1 MDNIPLKLFQGITA
15 CATFL
20 HWKDSS
26 LKSIVTS
33 RFSWGNCGINLG
45 LRDRFLMDANGCLVL
60 PSNVC
65 FFILILKLKCFST
78 PRTSSPMPRALGGSL
93 SCFHWSAEVTW
104 MLQFTIL
111 KLFQAKQI
119 HPRLCPT
126 ESWVLW
132 EPWKLGPA
140 SVVSH
145 KHWECWE
152 PSSREILRGGLD
164 SFHKSL
170 LISISPVFPPRIN
183 KTWSLKPEDSFASK

>member
-45 LRDRFLMDANGCLVL
+45 LRDRFLMGANGCLVL
-60 PSNVC
+60 PPNVC

-93 SCFHWSAEVTW
+93 FLFSLVCWGYLDAAVFY
-104 MLQFTIL
+104 L
-111 KLFQAKQI
+111 KALPGKTDPSKTFPHRVLSLVGALETRPSFSGLPQALGVLRAFQQRDFKRRAWLFPQ
-119 HPRLCPT
+119 
-126 ESWVLW
+126 VLVDLHF
-132 EPWKLGPA
+132 P
-140 SVVSH
+140 SV
-145 KHWECWE
+145 
-152 PSSREILRGGLD
+152 PSPY
-164 SFHKSL
+164 K
-170 LISISPVFPPRIN
+170 
-183 KTWSLKPEDSFASK
+183 